1 MATPTPHAP
10 SAAVPPSYARPMPSR
25 PAAPALQLS
34 MVAAD
39 RSTDRPVERRTT
51 TPRPLSA
58 SARESLLDALR
69 SERKLLDELVAT
81 LRRQRSAVGTDDL
94 QAVDDTVFATHRIL
108 ATLGQARVRRRQIN
122 RLIAGDEELPARELD
137 DVLGEH
143 MDDVIRAARDEL
155 QASAAA
161 LSREVDVNRRVL
173 RDALAGGDAHA
184 RTLAGVP
191 AALPNGMPNGSPVPA
206 NAGVLLNRTA

>member
-39 RSTDRPVERRTT
+39 RPADRPVERRATT
-51 TPRPLSA
+51 PPRPLSA
-58 SARESLLDALR
+58 AARDSLLDALR

-81 LRRQRSAVGTDDL
+81 LRRQRSAVGSDDL
-94 QAVDDTVFATHRIL
+94 QAVDDSVFATHRIL

-122 RLIAGDEELPARELD
+122 RLIAGDEELPARDLD

-143 MDDVIRAARDEL
+143 MDDALRAARDEL

-161 LSREVDVNRRVL
+161 LAREVDVNRRVL
-173 RDALAGGDAHA
+173 RDALAGGDAQA

-191 AALPNGMPNGSPVPA
+191 VLAGGMPNGAAAPA